1 MNLNILFYVTGLVT
15 GILFLFIFILKRRL
29 KEKDALLSKK
39 KEKIELKNQEIESL
53 KKENAAL
60 SNFKKSRESKKRIAK
75 FLTKGWHKLK
85 DAKDP
90 NRHQWNVTFE
100 LREIAVSEDDENKV
114 KFEVA
119 DIYSENTL
127 DSEKDIVDY
136 KKWFVSN
143 HGGGWIDT
151 KGPNFEWITLLS
163 KTEIREDKL
172 NDLLS

>member
-1 MNLNILFYVTGLVT
+1 MNILFYVTGLVT
-15 GILFLFIFILKRRL
+15 GILFLGILILKRRL

-39 KEKIELKNQEIESL
+39 KEKIESL

-60 SNFKKSRESKKRIAK
+60 SNFKKSSESKKRIAK

-85 DAKDP
+85 DAK
-90 NRHQWNVTFE
+90 NQWNVTFE
-100 LREIAVSEDDENKV
+100 LREIAVSEDDESKV
-114 KFEVA
+114 KFEVVA
-119 DIYSENTL
+119 IYSENTL

-151 KGPNFEWITLLS
+151 NGTNFEWITLLS